1 MKIYIAADHNG
12 FELRKTLAKYLANN
26 GHTVIETGDTEYDPV
41 DDYPVIAKRL
51 AVEMLAG
58 KDKHA
63 RGILICG
70 SGQGVCIAA
79 NRSRGIR
86 ALLGYDNE
94 SVRSARND
102 DDANVLCLPARTIS
116 NSVAISLVNTFLNTE
131 FAEAP
136 RFIRRRNELDNLD

>member
-12 FELRKTLAKYLANN
+12 FELRKTLAKYLASN

-51 AVEMLAG
+51 AVEMLAS
-58 KDKHA
+58 KDRHA